1 MEKNAL
7 YLQQGAALLHSIGVE
22 KLEKFGTI
30 HTAAFLLW
38 GLPLQLLSLPFLERE
53 KWGDYIQF

>member
-7 YLQQGAALLHSIGVE
+7 YLQQGDNGAALLHGIGVE

-38 GLPLQLLSLPFLERE
+38 GLPLQLLSLPFLERG
-53 KWGDYIQF
+53 K